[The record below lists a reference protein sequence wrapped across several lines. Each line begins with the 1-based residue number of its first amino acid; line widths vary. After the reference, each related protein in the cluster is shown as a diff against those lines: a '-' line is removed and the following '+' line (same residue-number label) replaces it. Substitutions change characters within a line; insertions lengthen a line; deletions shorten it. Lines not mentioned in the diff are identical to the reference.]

1 MTQNYI
7 SESGFDH
14 VPTYLRRATDLKIRG
29 HETLQNDRLACGP
42 TGGLHYVA
50 TEAGRQIFAEVPHL
64 HRG

>member
-29 HETLQNDRLACGP
+29 HETLQNDRLTCGP
-42 TGGLHYVA
+42 IGGLYHVV
-50 TEAGRQIFAEVPHL
+50 TEAR
-64 HRG
+64 